1 MVTGNKNPVLPF
13 IHIIIAAEILV
24 GAVSKGRLFIVTK
37 NFLKKFFAKK
47 NFFKRKKIPLYW
59 ALIYN
64 SKIFCCYVYKLQSQ
78 NELSN

>member
-37 NFLKKFFAKK
+37 KF
-47 NFFKRKKIPLYW
+47 
-59 ALIYN
+59 
-64 SKIFCCYVYKLQSQ
+64 KLS
-78 NELSN
+78 